1 MARLA
6 IRSWPQRL
14 HERDECIDFRGAQI
28 LAVGRHVAAALQH
41 LTNELIAGLARRDA
55 VQRWPALS
63 PLTAQAVAG
72 PALLVLHPV
81 RAPALGRRGGLERS
95 CPPVGRR
102 APVSPPG
109 TR

>member
-1 MARLA
+1 M
-6 IRSWPQRL
+6 RSWAQRF
-14 HERDECIDFRGAQI
+14 HERDERVDFRGAEI

-72 PALLVLHPV
+72 PALLVLHHEC
-81 RAPALGRRGGLERS
+81 ALELER
-95 CPPVGRR
+95 R
-102 APVSPPG
+102 AAPDASDRPG
-109 TR
+109 GGGPRVHLS